1 MQDSHEKKFLAAYDA
16 LSDAIYRHC
25 YFRVFSKA
33 RAEELTQ
40 DTFLRA
46 WEYLISGKSIENMK
60 PFLYRIAT
68 NLIIDDS
75 RKSREESLDR
85 LTGDETAPFDPPSDD
100 HIAMEHQVLF
110 NQIGVEMRRL
120 SPDTR
125 ELLVMRYVDDL
136 EPKEIAE
143 ILDMTANNVSVKINR
158 ALKELKRFI
167 T

>member
-1 MQDSHEKKFLAAYDA
+1 MQDNYEKKFLAAYDTF
-16 LSDAIYRHC
+16 SDALYRHC

-46 WEYLISGKSIENMK
+46 WEYMSSGKEVENIK

-75 RKSREESLDR
+75 RKRKEESLDR
-85 LTGDETAPFDPPSDD
+85 LASGETAAFDPPSDE
-100 HIAMEHQVLF
+100 HLAMEHQILF
-110 NQIGVEMRRL
+110 KQIAVEMRHL
-120 SPDTR
+120 SPGAR
-125 ELLVMRYVDDL
+125 EILVMRYVDDL
-136 EPKEIAE
+136 DPKEIAE
-143 ILDMTANNVSVKINR
+143 ILDTTANNVSVKINR
-158 ALKELKRFI
+158 ALKELKRFV

>member
-16 LSDAIYRHC
+16 LADAIYRHC

-46 WEYLISGKSIENMK
+46 WEYLSSGRKVENMK

-75 RKSREESLDR
+75 RKHKEESLDR
-85 LTGDETAPFDPPSDD
+85 LMGEETAPFDPPSDD
-100 HIAMEHQVLF
+100 HITIERQVLLK
-110 NQIGVEMRRL
+110 QIAAEMGRL
-120 SPDTR
+120 SSDAR
-125 ELLVMRYVDDL
+125 ELLTMRYVDDL
-136 EPKEIAE
+136 DPKEIAE

-158 ALKELKRFI
+158 ALKEIRSFI